1 MNSLDENPAINSS
14 GSRLARL
21 LLMLGACMCVLLTLT
36 RTAAATVTTDEA
48 DYAPGSTAYITGSG
62 FLAGET
68 VQLQVLHTTTPND
81 DATSPAH
88 QPWQV
93 TADAN
98 GNFQTTWLVPPD
110 EDELGA
116 TLEVTATGQFSG
128 LKAQTRFTD
137 GTVKINSAPSGVTFT
152 LVRTVYTAAVNCTG
166 AVQSGYPKTSTVN
179 NSGINDGVGN
189 NQSIKLQAAAT
200 SDQGGNFINWTSPDS
215 SPFSFVDA
223 V

>member
-93 TADAN
+93 SADTQ
-98 GNFQTTWLVPPD
+98 GNFASTWYVPAD
-110 EDELGA
+110 QDELGA
-116 TLEVTATGQFSG
+116 TLELTATGLSSG
-128 LKAQTRFTD
+128 RVAQTTFTD
-137 GTVKINSAPSGVTFT
+137 
-152 LVRTVYTAAVNCTG
+152 
-166 AVQSGYPKTSTVN
+166 
-179 NSGINDGVGN
+179 D
-189 NQSIKLQAAAT
+189 
-200 SDQGGNFINWTSPDS
+200 
-215 SPFSFVDA
+215 
-223 V
+223 